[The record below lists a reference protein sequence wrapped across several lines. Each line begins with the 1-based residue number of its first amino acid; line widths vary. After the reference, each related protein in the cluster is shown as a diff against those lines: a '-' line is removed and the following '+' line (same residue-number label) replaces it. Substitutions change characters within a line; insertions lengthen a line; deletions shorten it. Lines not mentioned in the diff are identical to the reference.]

1 MTGVNA
7 SAAAPRPLAEQAA
20 SNLLHPLTLALLA
33 LTFSTG
39 TVDAVSYLG
48 LGHVFTANMTGNVV
62 LLGFGIAGAGG
73 LPVVAPIVSMAAFAV
88 AAGIGGVLARHLAD
102 RHPRHVAWA
111 LGLETALLA
120 AAAILVAVTHP
131 HPTTVAGDVT
141 IALMAAAMGIRNAT
155 VRRIGVP
162 DLTTTVLTLT
172 LTGLAADSTI
182 AGGSGKGSARRTSAI
197 VAMLAGCGCR
207 CADAQDRPYAAARVR
222 GRPRPRDGGRVP
234 LGHTRA
240 RCLRQAVSATGG
252 RGGCRCSVTR
262 RPPGTRARRRESRWP
277 RGRRRSGPR
286 ASPPRGRRTGRP

>member
-20 SNLLHPLTLALLA
+20 ANLLHPLTLALLA

-88 AAGIGGVLARHLAD
+88 GAGIGGVLARRLAD
-102 RHPRHVAWA
+102 RHPTHVAWA

-162 DLTTTVLTLT
+162 DLTTTVLTMT

-197 VAMLAGCGCR
+197 VAMLAGAVAGALMLR
-207 CADAQDRPYAAARVR
+207 TGLTLPLAFGAALA
-222 GRPRPRDGGRVP
+222 
-234 LGHTRA
+234 LAT
-240 RCLRQAVSATGG
+240 AVGYL
-252 RGGCRCSVTR
+252 SVTR
-262 RPPGTRARRRESRWP
+262 APA
-277 RGRRRSGPR
+277 
-286 ASPPRGRRTGRP
+286 A